1 MFARQLEDSNNECLK
16 QILAERDSFEP
27 RLAQIRAA
35 LATLEQAE
43 QRTSSGNVKL
53 DKLIDECGRLIR
65 EIHATC

>member
-1 MFARQLEDSNNECLK
+1 
-16 QILAERDSFEP
+16 
-27 RLAQIRAA
+27 